1 MRDRKEILID
11 LIAFRK
17 PLPEIKQELKALPW
31 DVQTH
36 VVVLDKDHFMQVLEK
51 SDVGT
56 ISFGELEE
64 WANLIECREDI
75 AFANPLLEQYLVEL
89 ANPMIYELISEDLVQ
104 KILSDLN
111 GHSGS

>member
-17 PLPEIKQELKALPW
+17 PLPEMKKELKTLSW
-31 DVQTH
+31 DVETP
-36 VVVLDKDHFMQVLEK
+36 VVVLDKPQLVQVLEK
-51 SDVGT
+51 SDKGA

-64 WANLIECREDI
+64 WANLIECRDDI

-89 ANPMIYELISEDLVQ
+89 ANPMIYELLTKDVIDKMLRDLY
-104 KILSDLN
+104 
-111 GHSGS
+111 SGS